1 MNQIKVAKYN
11 KVNEFLL
18 KVYEV
23 NSQLNLVFIL
33 IERGNMIKVLVD
45 LLVLLLLFVFSS

>member
-1 MNQIKVAKYN
+1 MNQIKLAKYN
-11 KVNEFLL
+11 KANEFLL